1 MLEDQDEMTM
11 TSLHSFSSDADDE
24 DVLTYKENTH
34 HQTPDVLTNN
44 DASLLDVTPTSLS
57 VEQLLSELETGVT
70 PDIRTVKANVKARI
84 LQQQQQDVKDISIS
98 HHLLDEELMS
108 VPISEASWLTTVG
121 ITG

>member
-1 MLEDQDEMTM
+1 M

-24 DVLTYKENTH
+24 DVLTYKEENSH
-34 HQTPDVLTNN
+34 HHAPNMLTNN
-44 DASLLDVTPTSLS
+44 DTSLLDVTPTSLS

-84 LQQQQQDVKDISIS
+84 LQQQQQDVKDMSVS

>member
-1 MLEDQDEMTM
+1 MTM

-24 DVLTYKENTH
+24 EEVLTYENSY
-34 HQTPDVLTNN
+34 HQTYNTNN
-44 DASLLDVTPTSLS
+44 GTSLLDVTPSSLS

-70 PDIRTVKANVKARI
+70 PDIRSVKANVKARI
-84 LQQQQQDVKDISIS
+84 LQQQKQNVKDISIS
-98 HHLLDEELMS
+98 HRLDEELMS